1 MEDTIT
7 RAMLLERLGLSRL
20 TIEKELKVLKNMGLA
35 SEDPQDVVNGCLS
48 YNKNQWH
55 YYFNDKYDLGKV
67 KPLLK
72 FAL

>member
-7 RAMLLERLGLSRL
+7 RAMLMERLGISRL

-48 YNKNQWH
+48 YNKNQ
-55 YYFNDKYDLGKV
+55 
-67 KPLLK
+67 
-72 FAL
+72 